1 MYLSYQLSSELIFLV
16 DMLCKTSVSS
26 DGIAYQSYD
35 YRKVGS
41 QSSLRVTLRIN
52 VSPKM
57 TIIRYGIPY
66 ERALRLLQD
75 YNKGWFVIIEPYSPE
90 HVSKIFD

>member
-1 MYLSYQLSSELIFLV
+1 
-16 DMLCKTSVSS
+16 MLCKTSVSS
-26 DGIAYQSYD
+26 AGVAYQSYD
-35 YRKVGS
+35 YRKIGS

-66 ERALRLLQD
+66 ERALRLLRD
-75 YNKGWFVIIEPYSPE
+75 YIKGWFVIIEPFDSE
-90 HVSKIFD
+90 QTSKIFD

>member
-1 MYLSYQLSSELIFLV
+1 
-16 DMLCKTSVSS
+16 MLCKTSVSA

-35 YRKVGS
+35 YRRIGS
-41 QSSLRVTLRIN
+41 QSLLRVTLRIN

-66 ERALRLLQD
+66 TRVLRLLQD
-75 YNKGWFVIIEPYSPE
+75 YGKGWFVIIEPFDSE
-90 HVSKIFD
+90 QTSKIFD